1 MMNELLWNI
10 INTGMVVNFIDD
22 VIIETEIEEGHN
34 EIVEEVV
41 K

>member
-1 MMNELLWNI
+1 
-10 INTGMVVNFIDD
+10 VNFIDD
-22 VIIETEIEEGHN
+22 IIVGTEKDEGHN